1 MTVRTC
7 GACRSSAGRP
17 PCMRAAGVG
26 PGPAQGNGR
35 RGGAGPTR
43 NERSPKR
50 VLPGPPRSARSVV
63 RETLNTSAPRS
74 TRSRLSKRSPRR
86 YDSATGGTTSNPGM
100 MAPKRGSGGAGAGVG
115 ESPAKEA
122 NSVWRRG
129 FASTGA
135 DGACTAAQRSRPVR
149 RSAGMG
155 KYAAFSTEKEITI
168 RRPPSSE
175 KGPESDMPCPPC
187 VCFITSK
194 AKLRKTWRFRKRI
207 S

>member
-1 MTVRTC
+1 MAVLAC
-7 GACRSSAGRP
+7 GACRSSAG
-17 PCMRAAGVG
+17 AGVG
-26 PGPAQGNGR
+26 PGPAQMWQWKAR
-35 RGGAGPTR
+35 RGRPNAR

-86 YDSATGGTTSNPGM
+86 YDSATGGTTSDPGM

-115 ESPAKEA
+115 DSPAKEA
-122 NSVWRRG
+122 NSMSRRG

-149 RSAGMG
+149 RSAGMVG
-155 KYAAFSTEKEITI
+155 KYGAEPAFSKEKEII
-168 RRPPSSE
+168 R
-175 KGPESDMPCPPC
+175 D
-187 VCFITSK
+187 
-194 AKLRKTWRFRKRI
+194 
-207 S
+207 